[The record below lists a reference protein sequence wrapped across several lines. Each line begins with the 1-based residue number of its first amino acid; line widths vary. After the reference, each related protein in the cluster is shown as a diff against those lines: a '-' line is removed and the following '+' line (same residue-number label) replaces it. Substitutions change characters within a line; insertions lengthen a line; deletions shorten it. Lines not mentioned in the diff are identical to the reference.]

1 MENCTTDLDIKAF
14 NHTRMVFNHTRMMP
28 MHGSLFYTI
37 VFKLHLYIHPVLCIT
52 GVIENTISVVIFCSK
67 SLRMVS
73 SNVYLAALSATSS
86 LFCAA
91 NFVVWLETVDVGFF
105 HQDVVCQ
112 TIIYSTYICSFLTV
126 WFVVCITFENFLI
139 TVNIKCAVTVC
150 TVKKARIMVCI
161 LTGLAFALYTFS
173 LWTTNVMHIG
183 GSDHCAYEIKFEQV
197 LHIFTYIDIT
207 ITSVLPFVSMVI
219 FLGAIYVK
227 LILKRVSKQ
236 PIATYHQ
243 PRRCRRNSK
252 RTYQM
257 LTRITRVLLAI
268 GLTFTVFSFP
278 TSVNK
283 IRILVSNRPTPS
295 FLHVEW
301 AINQLCLIIYYC
313 SFCIYFFIYLR
324 FSTNYKK
331 VLLRYV
337 CK

>member
-1 MENCTTDLDIKAF
+1 
-14 NHTRMVFNHTRMMP
+14 
-28 MHGSLFYTI
+28 
-37 VFKLHLYIHPVLCIT
+37 
-52 GVIENTISVVIFCSK
+52 
-67 SLRMVS
+67 MVS

>member
-1 MENCTTDLDIKAF
+1 
-14 NHTRMVFNHTRMMP
+14 
-28 MHGSLFYTI
+28 
-37 VFKLHLYIHPVLCIT
+37 
-52 GVIENTISVVIFCSK
+52 
-67 SLRMVS
+67 
-73 SNVYLAALSATSS
+73 
-86 LFCAA
+86 
-91 NFVVWLETVDVGFF
+91 
-105 HQDVVCQ
+105 
-112 TIIYSTYICSFLTV
+112 
-126 WFVVCITFENFLI
+126 
-139 TVNIKCAVTVC
+139 
-150 TVKKARIMVCI
+150 
-161 LTGLAFALYTFS
+161 
-173 LWTTNVMHIG
+173 
-183 GSDHCAYEIKFEQV
+183 
-197 LHIFTYIDIT
+197 
-207 ITSVLPFVSMVI
+207 MVI

>member
-1 MENCTTDLDIKAF
+1 MENCTTDLDLKAF

-28 MHGSLFYTI
+28 MHGSLFYSI
-37 VFKLHLYIHPVLCIT
+37 VFKLHLYIHPVLCIA

-67 SLRMVS
+67 SLRMV

-150 TVKKARIMVCI
+150 TVKTARIMVCI

-207 ITSVLPFVSMVI
+207 IASVLPFVSMVI